1 MYQPKIAPPTIKEI
15 RRDYPDEDDDDKK
28 KKKKKQTKKSQDSVN
43 LLRQSVATT
52 LKLLNEFEP

>member
-28 KKKKKQTKKSQDSVN
+28 KKKKQTKKPQDSIN
-43 LLRQSVATT
+43 LLRESVATT